1 MLKGCSSVSV
11 MILHIFSSFFLLEA
25 PPTGT
30 FLADQEIER
39 PVAGYERERKKKEVE
54 ENCRRSGLRP
64 WFEECR
70 VLKKKILDR
79 KSG

>member
-1 MLKGCSSVSV
+1 M
-11 MILHIFSSFFLLEA
+11 EA

-54 ENCRRSGLRP
+54 ENFRRSGPRL
-64 WFEECR
+64 WFEEWR
-70 VLKKKILDR
+70 LLKR
-79 KSG
+79 KNLGRRSG